1 MQVKFLR
8 NHYKNNQAL
17 SSIPVTRADI
27 AKIIQNLD
35 PNKAHGHDMIS
46 ILMLK
51 PWSDSVLPI
60 LEFIFKSC
68 LESVRFPHNGRQ

>member
-35 PNKAHGHDMIS
+35 PSKAHGYDMIS

-51 PWSDSVLPI
+51 PCGDSVLPI
-60 LEFIFKSC
+60 LELIFKSC
-68 LESVRFPHNGRQ
+68 LESGTFPS